1 MLNSPSHKSQVTD
14 CVFVADDAYRGIV
27 HEWVT
32 KWCEEQGINAEFV
45 GMWMIA
51 DEETSNYSLWKI
63 KDPAQRTAFR
73 LKWS

>member
-1 MLNSPSHKSQVTD
+1 MMHTVVL
-14 CVFVADDAYRGIV
+14 V